1 MNSVDYVLLVL
12 AVLAGLSGWRN
23 GLVGGVLS
31 FAGFI
36 VGALVGAVIAPHV
49 LGSMSGVVAAVLGV
63 GIVILAAGIGNALAG
78 LLGNW
83 VRETVS
89 WRPVR
94 VVDSVGGSM
103 FGVLSFALVAWVVA
117 SAVLVVPLGAV
128 STEVRGSTVLGEIDT
143 VMPQAPRD
151 WVSGLRS
158 ALDSTG
164 FPQAFGGFTL
174 DPVIPVDAPDPALL
188 KDPAVRAAW
197 GSLVKVEGI
206 APDCGTQVDG
216 SGFVYA
222 PDRVMTNAH
231 VVAGVASPGV
241 LVRGSGRVWP
251 ARVVYLDPV
260 VDVAVLDVPGLDAPA
275 LRFSTTAQRGD
286 AAVVAGFPGGGALTA
301 SAARV
306 RGRISARG
314 MDIYGHGQVTRDVY
328 AVRGTIR
335 PGNSGGPLLS
345 PDGHVDG
352 VVFASSVDDP
362 DTGYALTADQVST
375 AAREGAASGTPVDTG
390 SCATR

>member
-1 MNSVDYVLLVL
+1 MNSVDLILLVL
-12 AVLAGLSGWRN
+12 AVVAAFSGYRN

-36 VGALVGAVIAPHV
+36 VGALVGALIAPRV
-49 LGSMSGVVAAVLGV
+49 LGSVSGVVAAVLGV
-63 GIVILAAGIGNALAG
+63 GIVVVAAGIGNALAG
-78 LLGNW
+78 LVGSW
-83 VRETVS
+83 VRDTVS

-103 FGVLSFALVAWVVA
+103 FGVLSLALVAWVVA
-117 SAVLVVPLGAV
+117 SALIVVPLGAV
-128 STEVRGSTVLGEIDT
+128 STEVRGSAVLGEIDT

-188 KDPAVRAAW
+188 DDPAVRAAW

-222 PDRVMTNAH
+222 RDRVMTNAH

-241 LVRGSGRVWP
+241 LVRGTGRVWP

-301 SAARV
+301 SAARI

-352 VVFASSVDDP
+352 VVFASSVEDP
-362 DTGYALTADQVST
+362 ETGYALTADQVAA
-375 AAREGAASGTPVDTG
+375 AARTGATATRAVATG

>member
-36 VGALVGAVIAPHV
+36 VGALMGAVIAPHV

-301 SAARV
+301 SAARI

>member
-36 VGALVGAVIAPHV
+36 VGALMGAVIAPHV

-275 LRFSTTAQRGD
+275 LRFSTAAQRGD
-286 AAVVAGFPGGGALTA
+286 AVVVAGFPGGGALTA
-301 SAARV
+301 SAARI

>member
-301 SAARV
+301 SAARI

>member
-36 VGALVGAVIAPHV
+36 VGAFVGAVIAPHV

-301 SAARV
+301 SAARI

>member
-1 MNSVDYVLLVL
+1 MNVVDYVLLAL

-31 FAGFI
+31 FVGFI
-36 VGALVGAVIAPHV
+36 GGALVGALIAPHL
-49 LGSMSGVVAAVLGV
+49 LGSLSGITAAVLAIGV
-63 GIVILAAGIGNALAG
+63 VVIAAGIGNALAG
-78 LLGNW
+78 LLGTW
-83 VRETVS
+83 VRSVVT
-89 WRPVR
+89 WRPAQ
-94 VVDSVGGSM
+94 VVDSVGGSV
-103 FGVLSFALVAWVVA
+103 FGVLSLALVAWVVA
-117 SAVLVVPLGAV
+117 SALLLVPLGPV
-128 STEVRGSTVLGEIDT
+128 SSAVRGSAVLREIDT

-222 PDRVMTNAH
+222 RDRVMTNAH
-231 VVAGVASPGV
+231 VVAGVANPGV
-241 LVRGSGRVWP
+241 LVRGTGRVWP
-251 ARVVYLDPV
+251 ARVVYIDPR
-260 VDVAVLDVPGLDAPA
+260 VDVAVLEVPGLSAPTLA
-275 LRFSTTAQRGD
+275 FSTTATRGD
-286 AAVVAGFPGGGALTA
+286 PAVVAGFPGGGVLTA

-314 MDIYGHGQVTRDVY
+314 TDIYGNGEVTRDIF

-345 PDGHVDG
+345 SDGHVYG
-352 VVFASSVDDP
+352 VVFASAVDDP
-362 DTGYALTADQVST
+362 DTGYALTADQVAA
-375 AAREGAASGTPVDTG
+375 AARAGAAADTPVGTG

>member
-1 MNSVDYVLLVL
+1 
-12 AVLAGLSGWRN
+12 
-23 GLVGGVLS
+23 
-31 FAGFI
+31 
-36 VGALVGAVIAPHV
+36 
-49 LGSMSGVVAAVLGV
+49 
-63 GIVILAAGIGNALAG
+63 
-78 LLGNW
+78 
-83 VRETVS
+83 
-89 WRPVR
+89 
-94 VVDSVGGSM
+94 
-103 FGVLSFALVAWVVA
+103 
-117 SAVLVVPLGAV
+117 VVPLGAV

-286 AAVVAGFPGGGALTA
+286 AVVVAGFPGGGALTA
-301 SAARV
+301 SAARI

-345 PDGHVDG
+345 PDGQVDG

-375 AAREGAASGTPVDTG
+375 AAREGAASGTPVDPG

>member
-36 VGALVGAVIAPHV
+36 VGAFVGAVIAPHV

-260 VDVAVLDVPGLDAPA
+260 VDVAVLDVPGLDASA

-301 SAARV
+301 SAARI

>member
-36 VGALVGAVIAPHV
+36 GGALVGAVIAPHV

-301 SAARV
+301 SAARI